1 MNTLTKCLELLLPR
15 ERKQLILLMGMTLV
29 MALLDVIGVASVVPF
44 MAVLA
49 NPQLI
54 ESNTNL
60 SMIYHGLGYTNSQQ
74 FLFSLGVLVFVLVM
88 ISIGFRALTSYAQLR
103 FTLMREYSLG
113 KRLVEGYLHQ
123 PYAWFLNRHS
133 ADLGKTILS
142 EVSNV
147 VGTALTPLM
156 TLIAQCAVTVALLS
170 LLLITEPA
178 LALTVGTVL
187 ALAYGLIFKL
197 MSRFLSRI
205 GVERLQANADRFTYV
220 SEAFGAV
227 KEVKVGGLEQVYVRR
242 FSAPAE
248 TYARH
253 KAAAQAVAQLPRFIL
268 EAVAFGGMLLLVL
281 TLVSRSGG
289 IATALPII
297 SLYFFAGYRLM
308 PAIQLIYSSC
318 SQLQFVGPALDALHK
333 DLMGLKPTEPQHAE
347 IVGME
352 LSHSIQLN
360 NINFRYPNAAQ
371 PALKGI
377 NLTIPANSTIGLVG
391 STGSGKT
398 TTVDLILGLLEAQ
411 GGTVTVD
418 GKVINASN
426 RRNWQKSI
434 GYVPQQ
440 IYLADDSIASNIA
453 FGVEL
458 SKIDRASVERA
469 ARIANLHDFVI
480 NELPQ
485 GYATTVGERGV
496 RLSGGQRQRVGLAR
510 ALYHN
515 PQVLILDEATS
526 ALDNL
531 TEQAVM
537 AAVRNLGRK
546 ITIILIA
553 HRLGTVQQCEQI
565 FLLDEG
571 RVEAQGTYDEL
582 TQRSDIFRLMAG
594 VVKSR

>member
-1 MNTLTKCLELLLPR
+1 MNTLTKFLDLLAPQ
-15 ERKQLILLMGMTLV
+15 ERKQAGFLLGMTLV
-29 MALLDVIGVASVVPF
+29 MALLDVIGVASVMPF

-54 ESNTNL
+54 ESNAILKMT
-60 SMIYHGLGYTNSQQ
+60 YHGLGYTNPNQ

-88 ISIGFRALTSYAQLR
+88 LSLGFKALTSYAQLR

-123 PYAWFLNRHS
+123 PYTWFLNRHS

-147 VGTALTPLM
+147 VGSGLNPLM
-156 TLIAQCAVTVALLS
+156 TLTAQCAVTVALLI
-170 LLLITEPA
+170 LLLIIDP
-178 LALTVGTVL
+178 VL
-187 ALAYGLIFKL
+187 ALAVGIVLSLAYTLIFKL
-197 MSRFLSRI
+197 MSSFLSRI
-205 GVERLQANADRFTYV
+205 GLERLQANRDRFTYV
-220 SEAFGAV
+220 SEAFGAI
-227 KEVKVGGLEQVYVRR
+227 KEVKVSGLEQAYIRR
-242 FSAPAE
+242 FAAPAE
-248 TYARH
+248 TYALH
-253 KAAAQAVAQLPRFIL
+253 KASAQAVAQLPRFFL
-268 EAVAFGGMLLLVL
+268 EAIAFGGMLLLVL

-308 PAIQLIYSSC
+308 PALQQIYSSF
-318 SQLQFVGPALDALHK
+318 SQLQFVGPALDDLHK
-333 DLMGLKPTEPQHAE
+333 DLMRLRPVEQLQAE
-347 IVGME
+347 ILGME
-352 LSHSIQLN
+352 LRQSIQLT
-360 NINFRYPNAAQ
+360 NIHFWYPNAVQ

-398 TTVDLILGLLEAQ
+398 TTVDIILGLMDALE
-411 GGTVTVD
+411 GTVTVD

-453 FGVEL
+453 FG
-458 SKIDRASVERA
+458 IDSSNINQHSVEHA

-485 GYATTVGERGV
+485 GYATPVGERGV
-496 RLSGGQRQRVGLAR
+496 RLSGGQRQRIGLAR

-515 PQVLILDEATS
+515 PQLLILDEATS

-537 AAVRNLGRK
+537 EAVSNLGSK

-553 HRLGTVQQCEQI
+553 HRLSTVRQCEQI
-565 FLLDEG
+565 FLLDKG
-571 RVEAQGTYDEL
+571 RIKAQGTYDEL
-582 TQRSDIFRLMAG
+582 TQRSEIFRLMAG
-594 VVKSR
+594 AVKK